1 MITSF
6 LQGTTPGSGEILGML
21 KSMKDELS
29 RDIAALEKSEAASV
43 AGFTD
48 MKASKEKE
56 IEFADE
62 SIESKKERVGT
73 LAVEIVKGKDVVED
87 SDAEAAA
94 ARKFA
99 ATLEEQCSA
108 KKKEWAETCKLR
120 AEELAGIGEAI
131 SILTDDDALDVFK
144 KSLPA
149 ASLVQAPAGLPSG
162 YRGHRNM
169 FTGEM
174 TFLQA
179 RQGPAQRLQKAQALI
194 SRASASNNVK
204 GLGLMFFTLRSKMRL
219 AEGSQGAVDFTEIF
233 KMIDEMI
240 AILTAD
246 NKDDAAQKDFC
257 IAELTKTE
265 SEKTATDDKLDSL
278 AAEIS
283 EVTDGIAATD
293 EKIKSLEE
301 SIATLNKDVAE
312 ATEQRKKEHELYT
325 SDLSANELALELI
338 AKAKNRLQKFYNPT
352 LYKAPPKNRLQKFY
366 NPTLY

>member
-1 MITSF
+1 MEFVGAKAFKQIKRAIRASQGTTDGGRQMVSSF
-6 LQGTTPGSGEILGML
+6 LQGTTPGSAEILGML
-21 KSMKDELS
+21 KAMKDELS
-29 RDIAALEKSEAASV
+29 RDIAELEKDEAAAV

-99 ATLEEQCSA
+99 ATLEEQCAA

-131 SILTDDDALDVFK
+131 GILTDDDALDVFK

-149 ASLVQAPAGLPSG
+149 AALVQAPSDMSSG

-174 TFLQA
+174 TLLQ
-179 RQGPAQRLQKAQALI
+179 RGQKPAQRLQKAQALI
-194 SRASASNNVK
+194 AKVSSSNK
-204 GLGLMFFTLRSKMRL
+204 GAGMAMMLFTLRSKLRS
-219 AEGSQGAVDFTEIF
+219 AEGAQGAVDFSEIF

-240 AILTAD
+240 AILTKD

-265 SEKTATDDKLDSL
+265 AEKAATDDKLSSL
-278 AAEIS
+278 ASEIEELADS
-283 EVTDGIAATD
+283 SAQVTDKIAA
-293 EKIKSLEE
+293 
-301 SIATLNKDVAE
+301 
-312 ATEQRKKEHELYT
+312 
-325 SDLSANELALELI
+325 
-338 AKAKNRLQKFYNPT
+338 LQ
-352 LYKAPPKNRLQKFY
+352 
-366 NPTLY
+366 

>member
-1 MITSF
+1 MEFVGAKAFKEIKRAIRASQGTTDGGRQMVSSF
-6 LQGTTPGSGEILGML
+6 LQGTTPGSAEILGML

-29 RDIAALEKSEAASV
+29 RDIAELEKDEAAAV

-62 SIESKKERVGT
+62 SIESKKERAGT
-73 LAVEIVKGKDVVED
+73 LAVEIVKNKDAVED
-87 SDAEAAA
+87 TAAEAAA

-99 ATLEEQCSA
+99 ATLEEQCAA

-131 SILTDDDALDVFK
+131 GILTDDDALDVFK
-144 KSLPA
+144 KTLPA
-149 ASLVQAPAGLPSG
+149 AALVQAPAGLPSG

-194 SRASASNNVK
+194 SKASASNTVS

-219 AEGSQGAVDFTEIF
+219 VEGSQGAVDFSEIF

-240 AILTAD
+240 AILTKD
-246 NKDDAAQKDFC
+246 NADDAAQKDFC

-265 SEKTATDDKLDSL
+265 AEKAATDDKLSSL
-278 AAEIS
+278 AATLSEI
-283 EVTDGIAATD
+283 TDSAAT
-293 EKIKSLEE
+293 
-301 SIATLNKDVAE
+301 A
-312 ATEQRKKEHELYT
+312 
-325 SDLSANELALELI
+325 
-338 AKAKNRLQKFYNPT
+338 
-352 LYKAPPKNRLQKFY
+352 
-366 NPTLY
+366 